1 MAVENLVTMDGPGP
15 FVFGRLQG
23 PIEVQR
29 APNGTAIAIRGQMQV
44 NETGRRVVVRIP
56 LAIEDARALLE
67 LLRDCLQPG
76 ASTGAKPRAGRSKPK
91 R

>member
-1 MAVENLVTMDGPGP
+1 MAAESLVTMDGPGP

-44 NETGRRVVVRIP
+44 NETGRRVIVRIP
-56 LAIEDARALLE
+56 LAIEDARTLLE
-67 LLRDCLQPG
+67 LLRGCLQPG
-76 ASTGAKPRAGRSKPK
+76 APTRAKAKASRGKINP
-91 R
+91 